1 MYSIN
6 VIIICYYCWSLL
18 LMLELCQG
26 DETTDADVRIAPI
39 ILILSLSTIGSY
51 WYTNLKLSK
60 IQI

>member
-39 ILILSLSTIGSY
+39 ILILS
-51 WYTNLKLSK
+51 
-60 IQI
+60 QILVCLFPITKYVYESEIK